1 MVDPNYIIDKIFS
14 IEENYPFLQERL
26 KEYINLLIKLCNA
39 TYGAIF
45 LWEELSQKMK
55 ISCWAGVNSSTI
67 ETIDKEFAAK
77 SFESL
82 VQETLEKKKPIIREK
97 SFDKIKLDA
106 KKNTNQQILAIMS
119 LPLVINT
126 GLLGILQVGKNAS
139 WSPGGAD
146 AKRIHYISR
155 FITQSIYQ
163 EELKKEIKR
172 TKSYLA
178 NLLSSSPSNIIT
190 TDSHGYFTYISSSTE
205 ELFGFKPHELL
216 GRPVKDFYVG
226 GEAQA
231 QRIMDLLK
239 KNETI
244 KNYEV
249 QVYKRDGTKVYI
261 KLSASLIRDENG
273 NIIGTIGICDDISEQ
288 KKLMQEMRGQAQY
301 LANIMADSADAIV
314 SIDNNNII
322 KSWNKGAEEIFGYTS
337 QEMVGHSFH
346 KMVPKELL
354 DRDELDKIR
363 QEVYE
368 KGFIRNY
375 ETHRIRKD
383 GRKIFVNITR
393 TAIKDEAGNII
404 GSSAIIRD
412 ITKMR
417 ELQRQLIHTEKLA
430 TIGRLS
436 AALAHEIKN
445 PLAGISGAVQ
455 VIGENM
461 PEGDSQQEI
470 IKEILRQTK
479 RLDNTIN
486 HLLLYSKP
494 RPLNKVYYNIHTLLD
509 QVIMVLQQ
517 EPQMGKVEIVRC
529 YDEAFTKALIDPQQ
543 MEQVFM
549 NIIINSLQA
558 MPRGGKLTI
567 TTEQQRNKQLISFAD
582 TGVGIAA
589 GMVLDIF
596 EPFYTTKHRG
606 TGLGL
611 NISYNIVKSHNGT
624 IKVKSELGKGSIFT
638 IVLPRE

>member
-1 MVDPNYIIDKIFS
+1 MVNSNYIIDKIFS
-14 IEENYPFLQERL
+14 IEENYPILHERL

-55 ISCWAGVNSSTI
+55 ISCWAGTDSSTI
-67 ETIDKEFAAK
+67 ETIDREYAAR

-82 VQETLEKKKPIIREK
+82 IQETLEKKKPIIREK
-97 SFDKIKLDA
+97 AFDKIKLDA
-106 KKNTNQQILAIMS
+106 KINTNQQILTIMS
-119 LPLVINT
+119 LPLIINT
-126 GLLGILQVGKNAS
+126 SLLGILQVGKNAS
-139 WSPGGAD
+139 WSPGETD
-146 AKRIHYISR
+146 AKNIHYISR
-155 FITQSIYQ
+155 FMTQSIYQ
-163 EELKKEIKR
+163 EELTKEIKR
-172 TKSYLA
+172 TKNYLA

-205 ELFGFKPHELL
+205 ELFGFKPQELL
-216 GRPVKDFYVG
+216 GRPVKDFYVRG
-226 GEAQA
+226 KAQA

-239 KNETI
+239 KNEII

-249 QVYKRDGTKVYI
+249 QVFKSDGTKVYI

-354 DRDELDKIR
+354 DKDELDKIR

-375 ETHRIRKD
+375 ETYRIRKD

-393 TAIKDEAGNII
+393 TAIKDETGNVI

-412 ITKMR
+412 ITKMK
-417 ELQRQLIHTEKLA
+417 ELQRQLIHSEKLA

-455 VIGENM
+455 VIGENL
-461 PEGDSQQEI
+461 PEGDSRQEI

-479 RLDNTIN
+479 WLDNTIN

-517 EPQMGKVEIVRC
+517 EPQMAKVEIVRC

-558 MPRGGKLTI
+558 MPRGGNLTI